1 MRGSSQV
8 GIGLALLVLSACG
21 SDTRSSVDP
30 WGGGDWTEDE
40 NLSQGSDGTVEEG
53 DVVAVVTVE
62 MPASEEFLL
71 TATVP
76 VPEGTLTDGA
86 LSIPLSVSDPEGTA
100 CPTQVEIVSRY
111 PRWEDGADVVE
122 VLAHVRRP
130 DGVEPG
136 QRVEF
141 EIGHNP
147 HARKALIPGS
157 LAADLLASP
166 GALKLV
172 GRDAFGH
179 RYSADLSQGWS
190 TTTDTPDEVLAS
202 TDVLRDGQVART
214 VRTHRVLLP
223 DEAVG
228 GSQATL
234 PHLFGVHA
242 YTTAWRGR
250 NIVSLDLH
258 VHNGMDG
265 LDPTTSNDDALKDL
279 AFEDLQ
285 LRTPPGW
292 QVVALAENPSHGP
305 SANDGGWR
313 WHRLIQARS
322 DGKLHWFPRQGRM
335 VRRLVI
341 FHPSEQ
347 EAALELLR
355 SHWRGFVVPAENA
368 DGMECWSWWNPR
380 TARFLAQN
388 ARLPELDHLD
398 MTALRSQESA
408 RWSGLIQQV
417 RQGTEGSYPFLSP
430 ALGWAH
436 PWGVAYGGMAGGDEI
451 WPMDGVVAAWTGS
464 QAAYRTAQL
473 QARCYVDRQPQALY
487 DVAGRPT
494 QVEDVLDSGAQGPFV
509 KCWFFERPNPDSDPF
524 GFGEAPTHQSAHA
537 AAAGVLPPYKEEL
550 EDWMHIDHQHLIRY
564 TRNLKTLAWLG
575 NDALSKDLL
584 HASTE
589 AVRLS
594 YHQYPLTPYYQVQIS
609 QLYARML
616 YVEQNPGVGFDF
628 RRSQSWGL
636 DAAACSY
643 AFGTEE
649 VRDTLL
655 PWFEIVLDLLQEGQ
669 STCTG
674 NVMSAGFS
682 EFFHETYRLRQT
694 FEESFMTTLLR
705 SLSTSVFGAADPD
718 RTGVAADV
726 LVKSATCTVTPP
738 FWDPSANKPRFRLGV
753 GPWDG
758 AEGEFCYDVPAD
770 AFTPH
775 HDSLNPLP
783 MMAWA
788 TLASGDELFAGRASQ
803 MLGGGDLRA
812 LLESQG
818 TYDLAHWAPLLA
830 VMQRPEQD

>member
-1 MRGSSQV
+1 MKGSSQV
-8 GIGLALLVLSACG
+8 GIGLAVLALAACG
-21 SDTRSSVDP
+21 SDTRSSTGFGDTGV
-30 WGGGDWTEDE
+30 WTGGE
-40 NLSQGSDGTVEEG
+40 NLAQGSDGTVEDG
-53 DVVAVVTVE
+53 DVVAVLTVE
-62 MPASEEFLL
+62 APASEEFLL

-76 VPEGTLTDGA
+76 VPAGTLTEGG
-86 LSIPLSVSDPEGTA
+86 LSVPLSVRNPDGVA
-100 CPTQVEIVSRY
+100 CPTQVEVVSRY

-130 DGVEPG
+130 EGVEPG
-136 QRVEF
+136 DRFEVEV
-141 EIGHNP
+141 GHNP
-147 HARKALIPGS
+147 HARKELITGS
-157 LAADLLASP
+157 LAADLLNSP

-172 GRDAFGH
+172 AHDAFGH
-179 RYSADLSQGWS
+179 RYSADLLDGWANADDDPEAVRAS
-190 TTTDTPDEVLAS
+190 TT
-202 TDVLRDGQVART
+202 VLRDGQVART

-223 DEAVG
+223 EEPVSG
-228 GSQATL
+228 TQATL

-250 NIVSLDLH
+250 NILSLDLQ

-265 LDPTTSNDDALKDL
+265 LDPTTSVDDALTDL
-279 AFEDLQ
+279 VFEDLQ

-292 QVVALAENPSHGP
+292 QVAALVENPLHGP
-305 SANDGGWR
+305 AANAGGWR
-313 WHRLIQARS
+313 WHRLIRARS

-335 VRRLVI
+335 IRRLVV
-341 FHPSEQ
+341 FHPTEQ
-347 EAALELLR
+347 EAALDLLR
-355 SHWRGFVVPAENA
+355 SRWRGFVAPAENA
-368 DGMECWSWWNPR
+368 DEVECWSWWNPR

-398 MTALRSQESA
+398 MAGLRSQQGT
-408 RWSGLIQQV
+408 RWGNLIQQV
-417 RQGTEGSYPFLSP
+417 REGTEGSYPFLSP

-473 QARCYVDRQPQALY
+473 EARCYVDRQPQSLY
-487 DVAGRPT
+487 DLQGRPT
-494 QVEDVLDSGAQGPFV
+494 QVEDLLVSGAQGPYV

-524 GFGEAPTHQSAHA
+524 GFGEAPKHQNEHA
-537 AAAGVLPPYKEEL
+537 QNAGLVPPYKAEL

-584 HASTE
+584 LAATE

-594 YHQYPLTPYYQVQIS
+594 YHQYPLTPYYQVQNS

-616 YVEQNPGVGFDF
+616 YVDQNPGIGFDF

-636 DAAACSY
+636 DAAACAY
-643 AFGTEE
+643 ALGDAATRE
-649 VRDTLL
+649 TLL
-655 PWFEIVLDLLQEGQ
+655 PWFELVVGLLRDGQ

-682 EFFHETYRLRQT
+682 EFFYQTYRLRQT
-694 FEESFMTTLLR
+694 FEEAFMTTLLR
-705 SLSTSVFGAADPD
+705 SLSTTVFGEADPE
-718 RTGVAADV
+718 RAAMAEQI
-726 LVKSATCTVTPP
+726 LLASATCTITPP
-738 FWDPSANKPRFRLGV
+738 FWDPAANKPRFRMGV

-758 AEGEFCYDVPAD
+758 AEGEFCFNVPSD
-770 AFTPH
+770 AFTEH

-788 TLASGDELFAGRASQ
+788 SMLSGDELFQGRASQ
-803 MLGGGDLRA
+803 MLGGGNLRT
-812 LLESQG
+812 LLEAQG
-818 TYDLAHWAPLLA
+818 TQDLAQWAPLLA
-830 VMQRPEQD
+830 LTQRPLPQ